1 MIFVSWLTA
10 NSSQGL
16 LQDSWIPDSPPNS
29 VATPGQRSPSTRS
42 SHRSNRRKWNSHHM
56 DRRAWVR
63 NSGQRI
69 AVSTGGDC
77 SRRYCR
83 RHRPSHHTSWL
94 GLGFPKRVLFLL
106 LFFFFWVGCIVIGP
120 GADTKSSV
128 WCRSG
133 KGTEVD
139 WVSQGAKAIFRSD
152 SYWQSHRRRPRV
164 RLRFGYLA

>member
-106 LFFFFWVGCIVIGP
+106 LFFFFLGGVY
-120 GADTKSSV
+120 
-128 WCRSG
+128 
-133 KGTEVD
+133 
-139 WVSQGAKAIFRSD
+139 
-152 SYWQSHRRRPRV
+152 SYWPWSRHKIECLVPKWKRNWSGLGFPGSKGDFSLWQLLTISSTPPS
-164 RLRFGYLA
+164 G